1 MRLLS
6 VLLVALMAAA
16 FAAPV
21 AGYKKVSDD
30 EIRDTLM
37 VKLAS
42 DRDVRGT
49 RIEVTVKDGVV
60 TLRGPV
66 FSEKAKKR
74 AGKIAKKRK
83 GVKKV
88 INELKVTTHE

>member
-6 VLLVALMAAA
+6 AVLVALFAVVL
-16 FAAPV
+16 AAPV
-21 AGYKKVSDD
+21 IGSEKVSDD
-30 EIRDTLM
+30 HIRDTLM
-37 VKLAS
+37 VKLAG

-49 RIEVTVKDGVV
+49 QIEVTVKDGVV

-66 FSEKAKKR
+66 SDEKAKKR
-74 AGKIAKKRK
+74 AEKMSKKHK

-88 INELKVTTHE
+88 INELKVTTR